1 MRWQVCD
8 GQTGQ
13 PVAQS
18 GWIDNLILNNGL
30 DQVAT
35 RSWCDC
41 FTYCVAGG
49 GTTASSISSGAITAT
64 QVGANVTASGP
75 IFTSAQVGDMI
86 AWDGGE
92 ERRITAFT
100 DDQHVT
106 VTPASPN
113 ASTDT
118 FVIWNTSRNNLDA
131 ETHRSNTYQTGS
143 PNCESSR
150 TGSILHHR
158 RTYDFP
164 VEVGNVTY
172 GEIGF
177 SWAASG
183 LSTIFSRIVPPA
195 IPVLVGQFLRV
206 VYELAITLSPTL
218 PNHIDPAVGGWPVL
232 PAVTKDGDEMLQY
245 CGMSSIASTGATTT
259 FDVGLTTNEPSS
271 SGSACLV
278 FLSTSSA
285 ALSIFPGEVD
295 RSAGGQAAVNTLL
308 TPYTSLSFVQDK
320 EATFS
325 VGQANNNGLRSLGT
339 SVGTLGNEYRRI
351 GWAVLFDE
359 AQTKPNTHLLTFT
372 IRYSWGR
379 TLA

>member
-1 MRWQVCD
+1 MYWAICD
-8 GQTGQ
+8 GVTGK
-13 PVAQS
+13 PVSES
-18 GWIDNLILNNGL
+18 GWVKNLILNNGL

-35 RSWCDC
+35 RSWCNC

-64 QVGANVTASGP
+64 QVGANVSASGA
-75 IFTSAQVGDMI
+75 IFTSAMVGDMI

-92 ERRITAFT
+92 ERRILTFV

-106 VTPASPN
+106 VTPSTPN

-118 FVIWNTSRNNLDA
+118 FTIWNTSRNNLDA
-131 ETHRSNTYQTGS
+131 EVQRSNSYQTGA

-195 IPVLVGQFLRV
+195 IPVLAGQFLRI
-206 VYELAITLSPTL
+206 VYELALTLSPTL
-218 PNHIDPAVGGWPVL
+218 PSHIDPAVGGWPVL
-232 PAVTKDGDEMLQY
+232 PATAKDGDEMLQY

-259 FDVGLTTNEPSS
+259 FDTGLITNEPSS
-271 SGSACLV
+271 SGSDCLV

-285 ALSIFPGEVD
+285 ALSTFPGEVD
-295 RSAGGQAAVNTLL
+295 RSAGGQAAVNTSPL
-308 TPYTSLSFVQDK
+308 PYTSLSFVQDK
-320 EATFS
+320 ECTFS
-325 VGQANNNGLRSLGT
+325 VGQANSNGLRSLGT
-339 SVGTLGNEYRRI
+339 SVGTLGNEYKKI
-351 GWAVLFDE
+351 GWCVLFDE
-359 AQTKPNTHLLTFT
+359 AQTKLNTHLLTFT